1 MGLSKSSGVQEGSRK
16 VRLADSRK
24 CQERALRTQR
34 RQYDREL
41 SGLKSHL

>member
-1 MGLSKSSGVQEGSRK
+1 MDLSKSSGIQEGSRK
-16 VRLADSRK
+16 ARLADSRK
-24 CQERALRTQR
+24 CQERALEIQR